1 MNQWSN
7 FQVSFW
13 RPTVIIILEEMA
25 QKSYFFRK
33 CPKKHISSEISG
45 DAHPLRL
52 TFGRPCSPVHL
63 HQLHIYDL
71 ELLAH
76 VLVAQVWGP
85 QFVSQHVQIFT
96 DNIACFCLVWEGRS
110 AFDNRLRMAKELNPP
125 VSRPRIIGS
134 LMLTPGRLIR
144 NVSKSSRI
152 SWMSMEWEPRS
163 ATFHLKYSHF
173 SLILEFL
180 QGLTPHSWATI
191 QSRPSHPN
199 GRLLGSFGMELVKI
213 HY

>member
-1 MNQWSN
+1 MQEVRITFISKTRHREFSSCRWSTSSNCGENTAHTYIDVLGFAPEFLAKQN
-7 FQVSFW
+7 FTSFLAL
-13 RPTVIIILEEMA
+13 V
-25 QKSYFFRK
+25 
-33 CPKKHISSEISG
+33 
-45 DAHPLRL
+45 DNLRL
-52 TFGRPCSPVHL
+52 STTPG
-63 HQLHIYDL
+63 
-71 ELLAH
+71 
-76 VLVAQVWGP
+76 
-85 QFVSQHVQIFT
+85 
-96 DNIACFCLVWEGRS
+96 
-110 AFDNRLRMAKELNPP
+110 
-125 VSRPRIIGS
+125 SRPRTIGL

-144 NVSKSSRI
+144 NVRKSSRI
-152 SWMSMEWEPRS
+152 SWMSMEQEPRS